1 MVVLVEVVSTNK
13 ISCSVGMVEMV
24 YLVKDMMDIMPIM
37 THKLEHHIMVV
48 VLEAVE
54 KVLLPTIYIRK
65 MVAQAQPQETQTT
78 MVPPE
83 VVAAVVVDI
92 LGVMLAVLVVLVVVA
107 IVEIMG
113 LVTLLLLLNQ
123 AQPTLVEVV
132 EELNMVKPVRLAV
145 LE

>member
-1 MVVLVEVVSTNK
+1 MVVLVEVVNTNK

-37 THKLEHHIMVV
+37 THKLEHHIIMV

-54 KVLLPTIYIRK
+54 KALLVIIYIRNK
-65 MVAQAQPQETQTT
+65 VALAQPQETQTT

-92 LGVMLAVLVVLVVVA
+92 LGVTKAVLVVLVVVA
-107 IVEIMG
+107 MVLPTRI
-113 LVTLLLLLNQ
+113 LLKTLLVQ
-123 AQPTLVEVV
+123 AQPILVEVV
-132 EELNMVKPVRLAV
+132 EELNIIKPVRLEV